1 MPLGTLA
8 GSQTIAPSARG
19 KGTVVY
25 RPGRGATSAGA
36 PPAYEMTR
44 QRMVTLAALGEAP
57 LPDVA
62 KPVLVEIVE

>member
-1 MPLGTLA
+1 MPLGALA
-8 GSQTIAPSARG
+8 GSQTIALSSRG

-36 PPAYEMTR
+36 PPASEMMW

-57 LPDVA
+57 LPDMA
-62 KPVLVEIVE
+62 KPVSVEIVE